1 MCFISLQIITELY
14 RELEEKENEME
25 NSDYERKKEDD
36 KINRRSK
43 TLTAYAFLYETVL
56 LFSILHQFHKLTA
69 GLDNYQFALP
79 NLPGIIYDS

>member
-1 MCFISLQIITELY
+1 MCSPPEYSIVSLHKI
-14 RELEEKENEME
+14 
-25 NSDYERKKEDD
+25 ERKKEDD